1 MLSTIY
7 KPTTQTREVII
18 SESIDCNMMDTVNIT
33 NIIEEYTQIT
43 PLLKA
48 WKRFCEE
55 KSLPDISNLSYF
67 AIIESIKGEC
77 PEEDNVF
84 QRYRTPSEFIDY
96 CDTPILKLLINE
108 ILSCIDF
115 KFFNASL
122 LYSCGEDNYDYEYD
136 YLEYELIHAEQ
147 KYDNYD
153 ADESEENYLYALTQS
168 TKIKLVRLCLQ
179 RIHDREVFLPELKK
193 LFDSFYPFGKNCIPK
208 DMYERIWKRAIEYDF
223 DPYAEPEFEEDDE
236 EDEDA
241 VDEVELN

>member
-115 KFFNASL
+115 KFF
-122 LYSCGEDNYDYEYD
+122 
-136 YLEYELIHAEQ
+136 
-147 KYDNYD
+147 
-153 ADESEENYLYALTQS
+153 
-168 TKIKLVRLCLQ
+168 V
-179 RIHDREVFLPELKK
+179 PELRNISHLVSSKGNP
-193 LFDSFYPFGKNCIPK
+193 SFFIIP
-208 DMYERIWKRAIEYDF
+208 IESIKTIDTAGTN
-223 DPYAEPEFEEDDE
+223 PS
-236 EDEDA
+236 
-241 VDEVELN
+241 